1 MFAALS
7 PVAPA
12 ASAPASAPG
21 STGAAARSARAEGQS
36 VPGFARAEPGAGARE
51 DARAT
56 PPQPTLRAEAVAAL
70 QSGDQAANA
79 RREERN
85 PQAPAKGALAA
96 GPASGREG
104 ADEAGQANA
113 ETDAKTDKPST
124 GAERELTEEQEKQV
138 RELKKRDAEV
148 KQHEQAHASVG
159 GPYAGSPSYQYTR
172 GPDGK
177 RYATSG
183 EVPIDASPEREPEQ
197 TLRKMEIVI
206 RAALAPAEP
215 SPQDRQVAAQARQQ
229 RSEAQAELQ
238 KLRQAEQ
245 SGEDGTATG
254 LAARPASARA
264 DDATAGDTQDA
275 QDAQEAGDAQARQQA
290 TAAVAAYQAAE
301 AAAAALF
308 GSGPAPRAIVA

>member
-21 STGAAARSARAEGQS
+21 STGAAARAARAEGQS
-36 VPGFARAEPGAGARE
+36 GPGFAGAEPGAGARG

-56 PPQPTLRAEAVAAL
+56 PPQATLRAEAVAAL
-70 QSGDQAANA
+70 QSGDQAASA

-96 GPASGREG
+96 GPASGRKG
-104 ADEAGQANA
+104 ADEAGQA
-113 ETDAKTDKPST
+113 DAQTDKPSA
-124 GAERELTEEQEKQV
+124 GGERELTEEQEKQV

-229 RSEAQAELQ
+229 RSEAQADLQ

-245 SGEDGTATG
+245 NGADGSATG

-264 DDATAGDTQDA
+264 GEATAGDM
-275 QDAQEAGDAQARQQA
+275 QDAQEAGDTQNAQARQQA